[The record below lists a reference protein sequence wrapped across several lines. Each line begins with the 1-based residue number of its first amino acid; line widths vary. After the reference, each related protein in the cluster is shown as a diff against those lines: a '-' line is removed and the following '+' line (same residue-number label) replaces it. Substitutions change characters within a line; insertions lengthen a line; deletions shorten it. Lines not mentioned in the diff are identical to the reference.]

1 MDLGFVPKKSEARQ
15 EIVDGMPGS
24 ASGWLRDTLKC
35 EGQVIQSPKEFT
47 SRLQQATATGNMERA
62 MKAIQNIPMHDDIEN
77 LTIPE
82 AEEMIEEALE
92 ELSFSTDPELAR
104 ALRFL
109 APPGYQA
116 IVELCGEN
124 GRSKRRNANAT
135 NWTPEEDEIRIYFE
149 RVDGEDE
156 DDEEPSRGDIGN
168 GRSVLQGRGRGPRS
182 VSGSVSAYENG
193 NVVNGNV
200 SNGNVDDS
208 VGQLPPDIDERIKD
222 LCATLAEAER
232 GGHAFIALKW
242 FRDSFLPRKSF
253 HWNQSPESRQM
264 ILAEAILRGVVLT
277 SKIPNPKTPAYPT
290 TTIRLNRAE
299 AGVPEEAQ
307 RFRPVA
313 VHGDIGNL
321 MLDDERGN
329 L

>member
-1 MDLGFVPKKSEARQ
+1 
-15 EIVDGMPGS
+15 
-24 ASGWLRDTLKC
+24 
-35 EGQVIQSPKEFT
+35 
-47 SRLQQATATGNMERA
+47 
-62 MKAIQNIPMHDDIEN
+62 MKAIQNTPPQADFEN

-82 AEEMIEEALE
+82 AEEVIEEALE
-92 ELSFSTDPELAR
+92 ELAFSTDPGLVR

-135 NWTPEEDEIRIYFE
+135 SWTPEEDEVRIYFE
-149 RVDGEDE
+149 RVDEGAEE
-156 DDEEPSRGDIGN
+156 DDERPAPAVRARAARAAQPAFED
-168 GRSVLQGRGRGPRS
+168 
-182 VSGSVSAYENG
+182 
-193 NVVNGNV
+193 
-200 SNGNVDDS
+200 GNVDDS
-208 VGQLPPDIDERIKD
+208 TGSLPADIDDRIKE
-222 LCATLAEAER
+222 LCSTLAEAER

-242 FRDSFLPRKSF
+242 FRDSFLPRKAFS
-253 HWNQSPESRQM
+253 WNQSPESRQM

-307 RFRPVA
+307 RFRPVSVQGESMTA
-313 VHGDIGNL
+313 T
-321 MLDDERGN
+321 LDDDRGN